1 MIALNG
7 QRRWADYDHCVQ
19 ISKATHSTGAENL
32 PEKWDPTIYRERA
45 KAWRE
50 KAASLSENDPNRG
63 HCVEIAEGYEKL
75 ADQLDRRR
83 RPVRP
88 PSGT

>member
-1 MIALNG
+1 
-7 QRRWADYDHCVQ
+7 
-19 ISKATHSTGAENL
+19 L
-32 PEKWDPTIYRERA
+32 PDAWDAAIYRERA

-75 ADQLDRRR
+75 ADQLDRRSGLEQR
-83 RPVRP
+83 LSHLP
-88 PSGT
+88 PDEPG